1 MEIKLYSKPVCMQC
15 IATKRELE
23 RHGMSFTEVDITKD
37 AQALRQLISL
47 GYMQA
52 PVVMVGD
59 EHWSGFRPEKI
70 RALAAANLELVS

>member
-1 MEIKLYSKPVCMQC
+1 MEIKLFSKPVCMQC

-23 RHGMSFTEVDITKD
+23 RRGMNFTEVDITKD
-37 AQALRQLISL
+37 AAALEKVSAL

-59 EHWSGFRPEKI
+59 EHWGGFRPERI
-70 RALAAANLELVS
+70 SALAAENLELVS